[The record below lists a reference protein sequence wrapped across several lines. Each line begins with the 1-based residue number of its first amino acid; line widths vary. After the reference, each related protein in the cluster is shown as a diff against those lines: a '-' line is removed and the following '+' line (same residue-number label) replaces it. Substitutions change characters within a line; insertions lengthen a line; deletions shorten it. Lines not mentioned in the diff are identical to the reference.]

1 MKARQAAYPGLTLT
15 EMYNVLEKLRGGD
28 LRSPSINGDETS
40 PPSSRRMG
48 GVIWRSRHKTPRHKT
63 QDKRNSSPASSPST
77 TSARRKRSAA
87 SSAGSARNTS
97 VGAISG
103 RPPPPRKPTTSPAPR
118 SRLPNPKSTIN
129 NPQSSILNQQ
139 STINNQQSTINNQ
152 QSRTLAPRPRR
163 PGRRDP
169 ETPPRHRRERH
180 GHLRL
185 LRQEIQ
191 APRSSDRGDPGDP
204 ALAREARVKAREG
217 EGRRGKKRRAI
228 KPGSKPLN
236 DPLSLEIQGCPCGGF

>member
-15 EMYNVLEKLRGGD
+15 EIYNVLEKLRGGD
-28 LRSPSINGDETS
+28 LRSPSINGVGTS
-40 PPSSRRMG
+40 PPLLTDKEKKIHDDLDAAVFEAYG
-48 GVIWRSRHKTPRHKT
+48 WVIWRSRHKTPRHKT

-103 RPPPPRKPTTSPAPR
+103 RPPPPRKPPISPAPR
-118 SRLPNPKSTIN
+118 SRFRNPKSTIN
-129 NPQSSILNQQ
+129 NLQSSI
-139 STINNQQSTINNQ
+139 
-152 QSRTLAPRPRR
+152 ACPGPPRPRR
-163 PGRRDP
+163 PGRRDS

-180 GHLRL
+180 GHLRV

-191 APRSSDRGDPGDP
+191 APRIPDRGDPRDP
-204 ALAREARVKAREG
+204 ALAW
-217 EGRRGKKRRAI
+217 
-228 KPGSKPLN
+228 
-236 DPLSLEIQGCPCGGF
+236 